1 MEETAK
7 EMDRTEIVDGANIDQ
22 LPLTLQ
28 YAILRIIDRY
38 REYGNR
44 NINNRNGNSRKDSQI
59 LQEGEQGNSTGVQ
72 SNNEGES
79 GNNSEGSIGF
89 SQRKEGLNK
98 SLPLSDLLANSKKQ
112 VQENRNTPV
121 EEALKIQAE
130 REGGQFLIL
139 SPETGLAAAL
149 STLPSSISYI

>member
-1 MEETAK
+1 MEEPAK

-28 YAILRIIDRY
+28 YATLRITDRY
-38 REYGNR
+38 REYGNS

-79 GNNSEGSIGF
+79 ENNSEGSTGF

-112 VQENRNTPV
+112 VQ
-121 EEALKIQAE
+121 
-130 REGGQFLIL
+130 
-139 SPETGLAAAL
+139 
-149 STLPSSISYI
+149 